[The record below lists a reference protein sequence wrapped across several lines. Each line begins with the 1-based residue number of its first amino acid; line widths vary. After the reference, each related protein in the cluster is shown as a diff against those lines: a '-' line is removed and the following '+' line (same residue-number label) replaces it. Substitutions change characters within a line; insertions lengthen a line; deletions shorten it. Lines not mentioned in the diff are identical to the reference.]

1 MPTKP
6 HILRSDAIVLRS
18 IEFSETS
25 RIVTLYTRER
35 GRMSVIAKG
44 ARSSKSRFGSTLEPL
59 SHIQVVVFCKAGRD
73 LQQLTE
79 TSHVDVWSGIRT
91 TLPKLEIGYRML
103 ELTSA
108 LMHQEEANPGVY
120 VLLAS
125 VLSALDAT
133 DERIGNLWPYFQ
145 LRLAAALGFGP
156 AFDADEVRALE
167 ADTARLDL
175 QTGRIGTGIPG
186 REGSRRALRAFAV
199 LSRARLGD
207 VLSMRVDPPL
217 MREVESLTAAY
228 VTYHVEAAYPNRAAS
243 VVAQLER

>member
-1 MPTKP
+1 MSSKP
-6 HILRSDAIVLRS
+6 HILRTDAIVLRA
-18 IEFSETS
+18 IEYSETS

-35 GRMSVIAKG
+35 GRMSVMAKG
-44 ARSSKSRFGSTLEPL
+44 ARSNRSRFGSTLEPL
-59 SHIQVVVFCKAGRD
+59 SHIQAVVFCRSGRE

-79 TSHVDVWSGIRT
+79 TSHIDVWNGIRVM
-91 TLPKLEIGYRML
+91 LPKLEIGYRMV

-108 LMHQEEANPGVY
+108 LMHQEEANPGVF

-133 DERIGNLWPYFQ
+133 DNRYGNLWPYYQ

-156 AFDADEVRALE
+156 SFDADEVRSLQAETASLNLE
-167 ADTARLDL
+167 
-175 QTGRIGTGIPG
+175 TGRIGTGVGG

-199 LSRARLGD
+199 LSRAQLAD
-207 VLSMRVDPPL
+207 VLSMRVESSL

-228 VTYHVEAAYPNRAAS
+228 LGYHVEGAYPSRAAS
-243 VVAQLER
+243 VFAQLER